1 MATASKEEMLQWL
14 TVSESARTMLK
25 RVVERQQPS
34 IAALPPLH
42 RVALHGGHVLEV
54 AGPSG
59 SGKSE
64 IMLQAIVSCILPKE
78 WRGHKLGGSEKP
90 AVFFDLNCHFD
101 MMRLV
106 KLLHSR
112 VREALGQRI
121 SMEELSGRA
130 VPAWSLSMGVDC
142 LDELLAT
149 SLKRFYHKRC
159 FNSFGF
165 LVALKTIRPFLKD
178 VEMEHGSSP
187 QLLIIDSVGAFYW
200 LDRSVRSAP
209 SDKGRKTLSL
219 HSVSEAVV
227 RELSQLVLTFPTLLI
242 LATKTII
249 HGDTTKE
256 YTNQVG
262 SSYIDRNQQ
271 DEMLLSA
278 RSSVS
283 TARNRKQGQSHRE
296 YMPAAWQGFVTH
308 RLLVQGP
315 FDSGKEGMF
324 FTAKWDLPPS
334 EREDRFIISNSG
346 IELASGRS

>member
-1 MATASKEEMLQWL
+1 MAATSKEEILQWL
-14 TVSESARTMLK
+14 EVSESAKTMLK

-34 IAALPPLH
+34 IAPLPPLH

-64 IMLQAIVSCILPKE
+64 IMLQAIISCILPKE
-78 WRGHKLGGSEKP
+78 WQGHKLGGSEKP
-90 AVFFDLNCHFD
+90 AVFFDLDCHFD

-106 KLLHSR
+106 KLLHFR
-112 VREALGQRI
+112 VRDSLGALEK
-121 SMEELSGRA
+121 MSGRA
-130 VPAWSLSMGVDC
+130 VPAWSLAMGVES

-149 SLKRFYHKRC
+149 SLKRFNLRRC
-159 FNSFGF
+159 FNSFDF
-165 LVALKTIRPFLKD
+165 LVALKTLRPFLKD
-178 VEMEHGSSP
+178 LEMEHGSSP

-200 LDRSVRSAP
+200 LDRAVRSA
-209 SDKGRKTLSL
+209 SSGKGRKTLSL

-227 RELSQLVLTFPTLLI
+227 RELSQLVCTYPTLLI

-256 YTNQVG
+256 YSNQVG
-262 SSYIDRNQQ
+262 SSIIDRNQR
-271 DEMLLSA
+271 DETFLGAGSSASKA
-278 RSSVS
+278 RSW
-283 TARNRKQGQSHRE
+283 KQGQSHRE

-315 FDSGKEGMF
+315 FDSGRESLI

-334 EREDRFIISNSG
+334 DREDRFIISDSG
-346 IELASGRS
+346 IELASGRF